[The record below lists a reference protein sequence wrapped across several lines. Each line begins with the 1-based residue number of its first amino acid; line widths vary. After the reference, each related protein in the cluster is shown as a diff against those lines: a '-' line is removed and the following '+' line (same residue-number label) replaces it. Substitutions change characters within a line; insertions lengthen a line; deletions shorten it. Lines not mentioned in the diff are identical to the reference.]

1 MLKEQSVPLAKPNDP
16 VWRQVT
22 LLLQSLGMQLHVP
35 IERSEIQRTLTNV
48 SGGRLDAT
56 TNATSDGLVLWM
68 MRAAQAARIRLA
80 PIELNP
86 TAAWNLVADGFHLV
100 AVNVQSGMS
109 PWWIMESTAGSG
121 IDAVRIDAAIQPER
135 LSRRA
140 IANLFRP
147 ESGYTFLI
155 AQPALFNEGSNAS
168 SSNANGGLGASDH
181 HTGHGNDGS
190 HGHGG
195 GHGGGHDSH
204 GGEHL
209 SPQKRFLALL
219 KPERSDIISVLI
231 FSFVSVVLGL
241 ATPLTVE
248 VLVNTIGFGS
258 SFQPI
263 FVLAMILMG
272 VLFMSAAFKLLHI
285 FVVEI
290 MQRRFFVRLV
300 GDLAYR
306 LPHANRMQ
314 LQGVHGPEL
323 VNRFFDIMTIQKSTA
338 SLLLDGITIVMQTLI
353 GSLLLAFYHPFL
365 LGFDIVLLI
374 CMVVVTYVLGRGGVQ
389 TAIDESMVKYS
400 IAHWLQDVV
409 ASPSAFKLHGGAEMS
424 SDRSNRLAV
433 QYLTTRRVHF
443 IVLLRQMI
451 FAMLL
456 QIVALTTLF
465 ALGGYLVLV
474 GQLTLG
480 QLVASELIVAVI
492 VGAFAKSGKLLE
504 TFFDLMAAMNK
515 VGHMLD
521 LSIDPPLVPMD
532 TDVGPVQVRVQDLS
546 IIDPASRQVVH
557 VGSFEV
563 PAGGRMAIAGIV
575 GAADSMLLPTIVG
588 LIQPEHGFV
597 EIDGLDSRDALRFCD
612 GSLVGYAGPREIFAG
627 SVADNLRLGRSGIS
641 DTDLREALETVHLWD
656 ELLPLHGGLDL
667 RLQTGGYPLC
677 EDQLPRLMIARAI
690 AGRPRVLLVDWC
702 LDLLPAGVRYKI
714 WDQLRASSQPWTLLL
729 TTHDERVLAEA
740 AQVFRFDEC
749 EGQHSH

>member
-1 MLKEQSVPLAKPNDP
+1 MLKEQSVPVAKPNDP

-48 SGGRLDAT
+48 SGGPIDS
-56 TNATSDGLVLWM
+56 TSDVTADGLLLWM

-80 PIELNP
+80 PIELDP
-86 TAAWNLVADGFHLV
+86 SAAWNLVADGFHLV
-100 AVNVQSGMS
+100 AVNVQPGMS
-109 PWWIMESTAGSG
+109 PWWIMESTAGRG
-121 IDAVRIDAAIQPER
+121 LNAVRIDTAIQPER
-135 LSRRA
+135 LSKRE

-147 ESGYTFLI
+147 DSGYTFLI
-155 AQPALFNEGSNAS
+155 AQPALFNDGSSAS
-168 SSNANGGLGASDH
+168 SSDANGGMANSDH
-181 HTGHGNDGS
+181 KTR

-195 GHGGGHDSH
+195 GHGGGGHGDDHDGH
-204 GGEHL
+204 GENHL
-209 SPQKRFLALL
+209 SPQRRFLELL
-219 KPERSDIISVLI
+219 KPERSDIISILI
-231 FSFVSVVLGL
+231 FSFVSVMLSL

-263 FVLAMILMG
+263 FVLAMILMA
-272 VLFMSAAFKLLHI
+272 VLFLSAAFKLLQVV
-285 FVVEI
+285 VVEI

-300 GDLAYR
+300 GDLSYR

-353 GSLLLAFYHPFL
+353 GTLLLAFYHPYL
-365 LGFDIVLLI
+365 LGFDIILLI

-389 TAIDESMVKYS
+389 TAINESLVKYS

-409 ASPSAFKLHGGAEMS
+409 ACPSAFKLHGGADMS

-433 QYLTTRRVHF
+433 EYLTTRRLHF

-456 QIVALTTLF
+456 QVVALTTLF

-515 VGHMLD
+515 VGHLLD
-521 LSIDPPLVPMD
+521 LSVDPPLVPM
-532 TDVGPVQVRVQDLS
+532 VSEIGPVQIRVQDLS
-546 IIDPASRQVVH
+546 IIDPASHQVVH

-641 DTDLREALETVHLWD
+641 EMDLREALETVLLWD

-667 RLQTGGYPLC
+667 RLQTGGFPLC

-690 AGRPRVLLVDWC
+690 AGKPRVLLVDWC
-702 LDLLPAGVRYKI
+702 LDLLPASVRYKI

-729 TTHDERVLAEA
+729 TTHDERILAEA
-740 AQVFRFDEC
+740 TQVFRFDSVD
-749 EGQHSH
+749 GQHSH